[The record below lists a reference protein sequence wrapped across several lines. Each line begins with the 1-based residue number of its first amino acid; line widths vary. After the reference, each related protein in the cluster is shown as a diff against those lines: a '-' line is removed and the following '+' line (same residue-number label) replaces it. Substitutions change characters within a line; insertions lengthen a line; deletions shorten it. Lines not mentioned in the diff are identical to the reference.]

1 MCLGIGRFV
10 KKCPF
15 LKKNFL
21 LIWIESR
28 KNNFQVGG
36 RSRPPPT
43 PLNYSNALLSNKG
56 DLLMKETA
64 LLQKQFGSLFHYKYT
79 IRLHSHGK
87 DKTKFNELCLFQRHS
102 HIFWVRYFL
111 LKFHA
116 PTDITVL
123 CRWFFSVLSNFC
135 GYICQ
140 CTSCIQCR
148 VDLMLSEDM
157 YRALA

>member
-1 MCLGIGRFV
+1 M
-10 KKCPF
+10 PF
-15 LKKNFL
+15 FERKFSLNLNRNSQKQL
-21 LIWIESR
+21 PSR
-28 KNNFQVGG
+28 GG
-36 RSRPPPT
+36 SRPPPA

-56 DLLMKETA
+56 GLLLKETA
-64 LLQKQFGSLFHYKYT
+64 LLQKQFGSIFHYKYT

-102 HIFWVRYFL
+102 HIFWVRHFL

-148 VDLMLSEDM
+148 VYLMLSEDM